1 MNISTEDKN
10 IEFFKIL
17 IVGDSGVGKSS
28 ILSRFATETFDEN
41 ITNTIGID
49 YKTKD
54 IVVGSKTIKLRIW
67 DSAG

>member
-1 MNISTEDKN
+1 MNTEDKEV
-10 IEFFKIL
+10 EFYKIL

-28 ILSRFATETFDEN
+28 VLSRFATEAFDEN
-41 ITNTIGID
+41 ISNTVGID

-54 IVVGSKTIKLRIW
+54 IVVNNKTIKLRIW